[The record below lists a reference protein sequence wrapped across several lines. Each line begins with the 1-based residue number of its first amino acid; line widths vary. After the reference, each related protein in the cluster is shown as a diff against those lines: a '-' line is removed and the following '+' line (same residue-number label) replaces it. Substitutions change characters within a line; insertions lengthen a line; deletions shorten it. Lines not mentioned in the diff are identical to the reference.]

1 MRAAG
6 ERASGGGGW
15 SQRVATP
22 GELTLITGGDDQS
35 FPAAKA
41 TGEPGEGRPPG
52 APQSAIVATEPA
64 TKQCHGF
71 LLMPVMA
78 HSVSTPRIASAFV
91 VGVMR
96 RACGRPSRK
105 ETENMRATLTPI
117 ETTKLPGTE
126 LAKTGI
132 GSATISRTM
141 DSAAAPKN
149 GPARAPGTIADWSEW
164 Q

>member
-1 MRAAG
+1 M
-6 ERASGGGGW
+6 
-15 SQRVATP
+15 ATP
-22 GELTLITGGDDQS
+22 GELTLITGGGDDQS

-91 VGVMR
+91 VGVMSD
-96 RACGRPSRK
+96 ACGRPSRK

-126 LAKTGI
+126 LAKTGMTAQ
-132 GSATISRTM
+132 SQ
-141 DSAAAPKN
+141 
-149 GPARAPGTIADWSEW
+149 ARESCQCRA
-164 Q
+164 